1 MDLSTATAWPIPGI
15 HHITAICGDPQRNV
29 DFYVG
34 VLGLRLVKKTVNFD
48 DPSAY
53 HLYYGD
59 GLGSPG
65 TLMTFFAW
73 ELPPGVSARARP
85 GAGQVAAT
93 AFWIPP
99 RSLDF
104 WASRLAAAGVD
115 FQGPQARFDEVVISL
130 RDPDGLALELVAR
143 DGGRLRAPWAEGP
156 VPPEHAIQGFA
167 GAALSLA
174 ACRPTARLLSERLGL
189 RPVGSEGSRLRFQVG
204 EGEDAAMIDLLCP
217 SEAGPGRMGIGAVHH
232 IAWRT
237 PSRRQQEAWRR
248 LLLEAGHD
256 VTPIVDRQYFSSIYF
271 REPGGVLFE
280 IATDPPGMTVD
291 EPAAALGAQLKLPPW
306 LEPQRALIEARL
318 PAVRW
323 RPGQSSSPASL

>member
-1 MDLSTATAWPIPGI
+1 MDLSTGTSSRLPGI

-48 DPSAY
+48 DPGAY

-73 ELPPGVSARARP
+73 DLPPGVSARARP
-85 GAGQVAAT
+85 GTGQVTTT
-93 AFWIPP
+93 AFLIPP

-104 WASRLAAAGVD
+104 WTSRLAAAAVD
-115 FQGPQARFDEVVISL
+115 FQGPHTRFGEAVISL
-130 RDPDGLALELVAR
+130 RDPDGLGLELVAR
-143 DGGRLRAPWAEGP
+143 EGDRLSVPWEEGP
-156 VPPEHAIQGFA
+156 VPPGHAIRGFA
-167 GAALSLA
+167 GVTLSLA
-174 ACRPTARLLSERLGL
+174 ACQPTERLLTTLMGL
-189 RPVGSEGSRLRFQVG
+189 RPVGMEGHRRRLQVG
-204 EGEDAAMIDLLCP
+204 EGEDAAMIDLLCQP
-217 SEAGPGRMGIGAVHH
+217 QPGQARMGVGAVHH

-237 PSRRQQEAWRR
+237 PSRQEQEEWRR
-248 LLLEAGHD
+248 LLSEAGYQ
-256 VTPIVDRQYFSSIYF
+256 VTPVLNRNYFHSIYF

-291 EPAAALGAQLKLPPW
+291 EPAEALGTQLKLPPW
-306 LEPQRALIEARL
+306 LEPQRALIEAQLPPVRAPRL
-318 PAVRW
+318 F
-323 RPGQSSSPASL
+323 PG